1 MIKILENKE
10 SPEKLSKFLKKL
22 FQNYDSKIWNWEYG
36 DVAVKRGINIVAIDD
51 QDNNKIIGHYGV
63 FFLPFRIG
71 EKRIWAGKGEASF
84 LDAEHII
91 QNISK
96 ENRKNLFS
104 QIVKKSLSCLNA
116 KEPTFSFGFPNQL
129 AIKGQVDAGY
139 NLEKLEYLNYKKVI
153 RMPSITKMNKIFFKD
168 ISKFVFGGLI
178 YFLNSILNFKKIN
191 KSYEYL
197 TRENL
202 ELVESLNEAF
212 CKKYPNILTF
222 DRTKKY
228 IDWRY
233 LNNAINKK
241 NNFLIKSNNNCV
253 GFVSSEVKIL
263 KKKKVFQVLD
273 IVALDRKS
281 ITNALLAIETLAK
294 KENCDEIEIW
304 SRKSKTQCF
313 HGELNRKLKNFGYF
327 SNLKSIEKNV
337 ILYFNSSIEKNLV
350 TEIKNFEN
358 WHIVQALQRI

>member
-1 MIKILENKE
+1 MIKILENTE
-10 SPEKLSKFLKKL
+10 SVEKLSEFLKKL
-22 FQNYDSKIWNWEYG
+22 FQSYDSKTWNWEYG
-36 DVAVKRGINIVAIDD
+36 DASIKKGINIVAIDD
-51 QDNNKIIGHYGV
+51 QNNNKIIGHYGV

-84 LDAEHII
+84 LDAQHII

-96 ENRKNLFS
+96 ENRKNLFA
-104 QIVKKSLSCLNA
+104 QIVNKSLSCLNT

-153 RMPSITKMNKIFFKD
+153 RMPSISKINKFFFKNLT
-168 ISKFVFGGLI
+168 KFIFGSLI
-178 YFLNSILNFKKIN
+178 DFLSCVLNFKKIN

-202 ELVESLNEAF
+202 ESVESLNESF

-228 IDWRY
+228 INWRY
-233 LNNAINKK
+233 FNNAINKK

-253 GFVSSEVKIL
+253 GFVSSEVKVL
-263 KKKKVFQVLD
+263 KEKKVFQVLD
-273 IVALDRKS
+273 IVAPDRSS
-281 ITNALLAIETLAK
+281 IANTLRTIETLAK

-304 SRKSKTQCF
+304 SRKSSTKCF
-313 HGELNRKLKNFGYF
+313 HAELNKKLKNFGYF

-358 WHIVQALQRI
+358 WHIVQALQRV